1 MTNMLTIVVSFML
14 HCRKKRRLLRQKY
27 GAYAAHR
34 RKNKRHMVP
43 RTNEKRRRE
52 TYPFVLLFK
61 ELKTSRK
68 SREYEGSWQIE
79 ASLFL

>member
-1 MTNMLTIVVSFML
+1 MRHI
-14 HCRKKRRLLRQKY
+14 
-27 GAYAAHR
+27 GA
-34 RKNKRHMVP
+34 KNKRHITP
-43 RTNEKRRRE
+43 HTNEKRKRE

-79 ASLFL
+79 ASQFL